1 MQETNRVANGA
12 DSRMDTSLS
21 MDVPTEPIVRRAS
34 AELGYRELLYVVLF
48 ACASFVAVGIACLTL
63 LLGLE
68 ALFGWEVNLEKPLTE
83 ALMLIVVQAIA
94 WMLILVFV
102 YFLVTVKHG
111 MEFRRVIG
119 WIPLTQPFSAGP
131 LYCLTGVGLA
141 CLVVVIASM
150 MPLPNQSSP
159 FEDLL
164 RDPSALLLVTAFG
177 ITVFP
182 VVEEISFRGFF
193 FAIMERI
200 HGTLIAVVITSTV
213 FSIVHG
219 PQYGWQWQ
227 SLTLLFCVG
236 SIFAAVRVKTKSIV
250 PVILVHS
257 GYNATLLLGALF
269 SDGASGKL

>member
-1 MQETNRVANGA
+1 MQETDRVASGA
-12 DSRMDTSLS
+12 DSRVNTSSS
-21 MDVPTEPIVRRAS
+21 MKPTEPIVLHANS
-34 AELGYRELLYVVLF
+34 ELGYKELFLVVLF
-48 ACASFVAVGIACLTL
+48 TCASFVVVGIACLTF

-68 ALFGWEVNLEKPLTE
+68 ALLGWEVNFEKPLTE

-94 WMLILVFV
+94 WSLILVFV
-102 YFLVTVKHG
+102 YFLVTAKHG
-111 MEFRRVIG
+111 IEFRRVIG
-119 WIPLTQPFSAGP
+119 WIPLAQPLSAGL

-141 CLVVVIASM
+141 CSVVVIASM

-164 RDPSALLLVTAFG
+164 RDPSALLLVAVFG

-182 VVEEISFRGFF
+182 AVEEILFRGFF
-193 FAIMERI
+193 FAIVERI
-200 HGTLIAVVITSTV
+200 HGTLVAIVITSTV

-236 SIFAAVRVKTKSIV
+236 SIFAAVRVKTKSVV

-269 SDGASGKL
+269 SGGMSDKF